1 MEQEELIT
9 EYPLF
14 LPSDKLADKGR
25 VNWTKKE
32 AKEFFDWYISEIP
45 KRVAFLLEYI
55 DLRKVDL
62 RNVNSNILDELHT
75 KVLRKLKE
83 SKALTE
89 LNENSIIM
97 PRNEGYAFL
106 VDVASLFSLIILN
119 EYPELE
125 FTIATGKSNVYYN
138 WPVVRLKNKPMSAT
152 ESFIMGDIDSLYRR
166 ILNKKENMTLKEF
179 YNGPIKNRFRF
190 LKQPDV

>member
-1 MEQEELIT
+1 MEYEELIT

-45 KRVAFLLEYI
+45 ERVFFLLNYI
-55 DLRKVDL
+55 DLKNIDL
-62 RNVNSNILDELHT
+62 KTVNSKILDELHT
-75 KVLRKLKE
+75 KVLRKLNE

-89 LNENSIIM
+89 LNKEGIKELT
-97 PRNEGYAFL
+97 NEGYGFL
-106 VDVASLFSLIILN
+106 VDVASLFSTIILN

-138 WPVVRLKNKPMSAT
+138 WPVIEAKLKKRT
-152 ESFIMGDIDSLYRR
+152 GLSFIMDDIRR
-166 ILNKKENMTLKEF
+166 FYVRIFHNNEERTLKEF